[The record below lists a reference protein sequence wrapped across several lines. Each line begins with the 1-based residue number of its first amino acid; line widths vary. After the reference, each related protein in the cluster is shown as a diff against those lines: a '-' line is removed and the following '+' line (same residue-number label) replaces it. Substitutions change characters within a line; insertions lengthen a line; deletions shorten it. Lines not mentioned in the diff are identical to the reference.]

1 MIYRLALKIRHL
13 FYDKGWRKQQT
24 CKVPTVCVGNI
35 TVGGT
40 GKTPHTELII
50 KTLLKSNEWC
60 YKDIAVLSRGYRRKS
75 KGFQNVPIDGTA
87 YEYGDEPLQIK
98 HKYPDIT
105 VAVDKDRVEGCGFL
119 CDPATLQTSK
129 KAAKC
134 RDKRIPKIDL
144 VILDDAFQYRKLKC
158 GVNIVLVDY
167 NRPIFED
174 RLLPFGS
181 LRDLPE
187 RLEYADIVIVTKCPN
202 YLQDEERDEWRHKLG
217 ITGSQHLFFTTISYC
232 TPTAVYPECDPRYIY
247 SKKLVLFSGIANDT
261 LLRNYLCDTYH
272 IVKRFIFADHYRYT
286 YSDIQKITAALK
298 KNPTSAIATTE
309 KDAQRVRD
317 VRNVPMAFK
326 ERLFQVPIEVGFYS
340 FEEREEFEKT
350 LISAINESI

>member
-13 FYDKGWRKQQT
+13 FYDKGWCKQQT

-98 HKYPDIT
+98 HKFPDIT

-119 CDPATLQTSK
+119 CDPETLLTSK
-129 KAAKC
+129 KAVKC
-134 RDKRIPKIDL
+134 LDKRIPDIDL

-187 RLEYADIVIVTKCPN
+187 RLKYADIVIVTKCPN
-202 YLQDEERDEWRHKLG
+202 YLQDEEREEWRSKLG
-217 ITGSQHLFFTTISYC
+217 VTEKQHLFFTTISYC
-232 TPTAVYPECDPRYIY
+232 TPTVVYPECDPRYIY

>member
-13 FYDKGWRKQQT
+13 FYDKGWCKQQT

-98 HKYPDIT
+98 HKFPGIT

-119 CDPATLQTSK
+119 CDPETLQTSK
-129 KAAKC
+129 KAVKC
-134 RDKRIPKIDL
+134 LDKRIPDIDL

-187 RLEYADIVIVTKCPN
+187 RLKYADIVIVTKCPN
-202 YLQDEERDEWRHKLG
+202 YLQDEEREEWRSKLG
-217 ITGSQHLFFTTISYC
+217 VTEKQHLFFTTISYC
-232 TPTAVYPECDPRYIY
+232 TPTVVYPECDPRYIY

-298 KNPTSAIATTE
+298 KNPTSALATTE

>member
-98 HKYPDIT
+98 HKFPDIT

-119 CDPATLQTSK
+119 CDPETLQTSK
-129 KAAKC
+129 KAVKC
-134 RDKRIPKIDL
+134 LDKRIPDIDL

-158 GVNIVLVDY
+158 GVNIILVDY

-187 RLEYADIVIVTKCPN
+187 RLKYADIVIVTKCPN
-202 YLQDEERDEWRHKLG
+202 YLQDEEREEWRSKLG
-217 ITGSQHLFFTTISYC
+217 VTEKQHLFFTTISYC
-232 TPTAVYPECDPRYIY
+232 TPTVVYPECDPRYIY

>member
-1 MIYRLALKIRHL
+1 MIYRWALKLRHL
-13 FYDKGWRKQQT
+13 AYDKGWCRQHS
-24 CKVPTVCVGNI
+24 CKVPTVSVGNI

-50 KTLLKSNEWC
+50 RTLLKSNDWC
-60 YKDIAVLSRGYRRKS
+60 YKELAVLSRGYRRKS
-75 KGFQNVPIDGTA
+75 KGFQNVPLDGSA
-87 YEYGDEPLQIK
+87 LEYGDEPLQIK
-98 HKYPDIT
+98 HKFPDIT

-119 CDPATLQTSK
+119 CDPDTLQTSK

-134 RDKRIPKIDL
+134 HDKRIPDIDL
-144 VILDDAFQYRKLKC
+144 IILDDAFQYRKLKC
-158 GVNIVLVDY
+158 GVNVVLVDY

-187 RLEYADIVIVTKCPN
+187 RLKYADIVVVTKCPN
-202 YLQDEERDEWRHKLG
+202 YFPEEERDEWRSKLK
-217 ITGSQHLFFTTISYC
+217 ITENQHLFFTTISYC
-232 TPTAVYPECDPRYIY
+232 TPTVVYPECDTRYMY

-261 LLRNYLCDTYH
+261 LLRNYLCDTYQ
-272 IVKRFIFADHYRYT
+272 IVKRFVFADHYRYSV
-286 YSDIQKITAALK
+286 SDIQKIASSLKKYPTAAV
-298 KNPTSAIATTE
+298 ATTE

-317 VRNVPMAFK
+317 VRVPMALR

-340 FEEREEFEKT
+340 DEEQKEFENT
-350 LISAINESI
+350 LISAINKLI